1 MAILELNE
9 EDESAIL
16 VHAYALPN
24 STNEKRCLYL
34 KYILEKFNIV
44 YAIIDNSGGPAFL
57 QIAKEFK
64 LIPRELHLF
73 DHDFLNYNSQEGILY
88 SKNNY
93 DPKNGK
99 IVHSQAFGVGGW
111 LRFSNENL
119 QWMIEKK
126 KIKFAAPVFNDS
138 DFQNAI
144 KENFPI
150 EDLHYSKNQE
160 ISKDEIR
167 EIAKNVQEEMKVDF
181 LEHLG
186 DMINLTKRE
195 CSLIEVSTSVNGN
208 QQFDL
213 PATMKRDNN
222 PHRARRDSYTV
233 LLLGSW
239 GVKCYYDMHR
249 EQEVNTSFDFVP
261 RMFR

>member
-1 MAILELNE
+1 
-9 EDESAIL
+9 
-16 VHAYALPN
+16 
-24 STNEKRCLYL
+24 
-34 KYILEKFNIV
+34 
-44 YAIIDNSGGPAFL
+44 
-57 QIAKEFK
+57 
-64 LIPRELHLF
+64 
-73 DHDFLNYNSQEGILY
+73 
-88 SKNNY
+88 
-93 DPKNGK
+93 
-99 IVHSQAFGVGGW
+99 
-111 LRFSNENL
+111 
-119 QWMIEKK
+119 MIEKK

-138 DFQNAI
+138 DFQSAI

-150 EDLHYSKNQE
+150 EDLHYSKNQS

-181 LEHLG
+181 IEHLG

-239 GVKCYYDMHR
+239 GVKCYFDMHR
-249 EQEVNTSFDFVP
+249 EQEVNMSFDFVP